1 MGIYGRDYMR
11 PESGGPGGNVMSG
24 PANWSVL
31 TWLLVINGAVFIV
44 QHLFLAPAS
53 PPPGWAPWGGLIWRD
68 LKSGH
73 DLASGHVYL
82 LITHM
87 FVHGSLMHLLF
98 NGIGIFFIGRI
109 LLGMLSPRHFLYVYF
124 GAGVLGGIAQLLF
137 SGLVENHETYLVGAS
152 GCAYGLLCALAALI
166 PNQVLTLLLF
176 FVIPIKARMRTIAG
190 VAVVLSLLMV
200 AFGLVSTSTPSG
212 AEVGH
217 MAHLGGALFGWL
229 FIAYIYPRLSHRQH
243 RTFQQQRSGERFG
256 SRTVVDADIID
267 RGALRR
273 ERKEAKARERE
284 LKKQKKARTKKREI
298 SAEADAILDKI
309 NEHGFQ
315 SLTDEE
321 KKILEKHA
329 DSLGK

>member
-1 MGIYGRDYMR
+1 MR

-44 QHLFLAPAS
+44 QHLFLAPAN
-53 PPPGWAPWGGLIWRD
+53 PPRGWAPWGGLSWGD
-68 LKSGH
+68 LSKGH
-73 DLASGHVYL
+73 IYL
-82 LITHM
+82 LVTHL

-109 LLGMLSPRHFLYVYF
+109 LLGMLSARHFLYVYF
-124 GAGVLGGIAQLLF
+124 GAGVLGGVTQLLF
-137 SGLVENHETYLVGAS
+137 SGLIERQDTYLVGAS
-152 GCAYGLLCALAALI
+152 GCAYGLLCALAAII

-176 FVIPIKARMRTIAG
+176 FVIPVKAKMRTIAG
-190 VAVVLSLLMV
+190 VAVVLSLVMV
-200 AFGLVSTSTPSG
+200 AFGLLTTSRSSG

-243 RTFQQQRSGERFG
+243 RYSQQQRSGERFG
-256 SRTVVDADIID
+256 AKTIVDADIVD
-267 RGALRR
+267 RGEARR

-284 LKKQKKARTKKREI
+284 LKKRKKAQTKKREI

-315 SLTDEE
+315 SLTEEE

>member
-1 MGIYGRDYMR
+1 MR
-11 PESGGPGGNVMSG
+11 PESGGPGRNVMSG

-53 PPPGWAPWGGLIWRD
+53 PPPGWAPWGGLSWAD
-68 LKSGH
+68 LSK
-73 DLASGHVYL
+73 GHVYL
-82 LITHM
+82 LVTHL

-98 NGIGIFFIGRI
+98 NCVGIYFIGRI
-109 LLGMLSPRHFLYVYF
+109 LLGMLSVRHFLYVYF
-124 GAGVLGGIAQLLF
+124 GAGVLGGVAQLLF
-137 SGLVENHETYLVGAS
+137 SGLIEHHDTYLVGAS

-176 FVIPIKARMRTIAG
+176 FIIPINAKMRTIAG

-200 AFGLVSTSTPSG
+200 AYELVSSGDPSG
-212 AEVGH
+212 AQVGH

-243 RTFQQQRSGERFG
+243 RAFQQQRSGERFG
-256 SRTVVDADIID
+256 ARTIVDADVVD
-267 RGALRR
+267 RGAARR
-273 ERKEAKARERE
+273 ERKAAKARERE
-284 LKKQKKARTKKREI
+284 LKKQKKAQTRKREI

-315 SLTDEE
+315 SLTEEE

>member
-11 PESGGPGGNVMSG
+11 PESGGSGGSAMSG

-31 TWLLVINGAVFIV
+31 TWLLVVNGAMFIV

-53 PPPGWAPWGGLIWRD
+53 PPPGWAPWGGLSWTE
-68 LKSGH
+68 LSK
-73 DLASGHVYL
+73 GHVYL
-82 LITHM
+82 LITHL

-98 NGIGIFFIGRI
+98 NCIGIFFIGRI
-109 LLGMLSPRHFLYVYF
+109 LLGMLSARNFLYVYF

-137 SGLVENHETYLVGAS
+137 SGLIEHHDTYLVGAS

-176 FVIPIKARMRTIAG
+176 FIIPINARMRTIAG

-200 AFGLVSTSTPSG
+200 AYELVSTSRS
-212 AEVGH
+212 ADAQVGH

-229 FIAYIYPRLSHRQH
+229 FIAYIYPNISHRQH
-243 RTFQQQRSGERFG
+243 RASQQQRSGQRFG
-256 SRTVVDADIID
+256 AKTVVDADIVD
-267 RGALRR
+267 RDAARR
-273 ERKEAKARERE
+273 ERKEGKARERE
-284 LKKQKKARTKKREI
+284 QKRQKKEHAKKREI

-315 SLTDEE
+315 SLTEAE
-321 KKILEKHA
+321 KKVLEEHA